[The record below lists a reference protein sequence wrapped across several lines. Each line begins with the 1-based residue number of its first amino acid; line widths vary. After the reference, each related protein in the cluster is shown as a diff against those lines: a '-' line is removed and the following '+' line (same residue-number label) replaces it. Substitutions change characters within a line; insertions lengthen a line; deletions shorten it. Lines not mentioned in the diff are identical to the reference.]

1 MKYKDSNPFQRYLYI
16 TNLPSGLLPAHLS
29 QILAHPPKPNGKR
42 SRKRD
47 TGVKLIQ
54 VYTVPR
60 KSKRRILPK
69 SKSAPP
75 SNLSDPKNSHHPRT
89 VGRLT
94 SLFST
99 ILCLPQAPD
108 LGPLHPSTS
117 TENQGSPKSHLP
129 IASPL
134 SSDIG
139 DRNGTETEV
148 VIERGVGEE
157 GLDGEKGGQA
167 SQVDQDMV
175 DQKLEGDAEET
186 CTSVIVSFVN
196 LR

>member
-99 ILCLPQAPD
+99 ILCLPQGPD

-157 GLDGEKGGQA
+157 GLDGEKSGQV
-167 SQVDQDMV
+167 SQVDEDMV

>member
-16 TNLPSGLLPAHLS
+16 TNLPSGLLPARLS

-157 GLDGEKGGQA
+157 GLDGEKSGQV
-167 SQVDQDMV
+167 SQVDEDMV